1 MLTDPVYRHA
11 VVVATLAARV
21 RAGHP
26 GGMFDAPRYGTGSL
40 SDVLPSVLA
49 CLGVPGEQDRL
60 GLDLTASRVCV
71 LLIDGLGAELLARH
85 AEVAPFLSS
94 LAGKPLTAGFPS
106 TTATSLSS
114 LGIGAPPGEHGIV
127 GYLMNVPGY
136 DRLMNALRWQ
146 LQGQGHDQ
154 VVDLLTDLVPEQF
167 QPRPTAFERAA
178 AAGVRVGQV
187 APMYQAASGL
197 TRAALRGN
205 EFRPSFSFGDLVDG
219 ALTALR
225 AGERSLVY
233 AYHGDLDTTGHARGT
248 ASDAWL
254 LELAHVDRLA
264 AAIAER
270 LPAGAALLVTADH
283 GMVDIEDTVD
293 FDTLGELR
301 AGVRRL
307 GGEARARHVYTE
319 DGATADVAAAW
330 QAVLG
335 DDFAVLR
342 RDEVIARGW
351 FGPLVTPTIADRI
364 GDLVVAARGGRGVI
378 RSVAEPLESMM
389 VGHHG
394 SLTTAESEIPL
405 RIATG

>member
-1 MLTDPVYRHA
+1 
-11 VVVATLAARV
+11 
-21 RAGHP
+21 
-26 GGMFDAPRYGTGSL
+26 MFDAPRYGTGSL

-49 CLGVPGEQDRL
+49 CLDVPGEQDRL
-60 GLDLTASRVCV
+60 DLDLTATRVCV
-71 LLIDGLGAELLARH
+71 LLVDGLGAELLARH
-85 AEVAPFLSS
+85 ADMAPFLSS
-94 LAGKPLTAGFPS
+94 LAGRPLTTGFPS

-114 LGIGAPPGEHGIV
+114 FGIGAPPGEHGIV
-127 GYLMNVPGY
+127 GYLMNVPGH

-146 LQGQGHDQ
+146 WQDRGHDP
-154 VVDLLTDLVPEQF
+154 VRDLLTDLVPEQF
-167 QPRPTAFERAA
+167 QPRPTAFERAS
-178 AAGVRVGQV
+178 AAGIRVGQV
-187 APMYQAASGL
+187 APMYQATSGL

-219 ALTALR
+219 VITALR

-233 AYHGDLDTTGHARGT
+233 AYHGELDTTGHVRGT

-283 GMVDIEDTVD
+283 GMVDITSPVD
-293 FDTLGELR
+293 FDTHPELR
-301 AGVRRL
+301 AGVRSL
-307 GGEARARHVYTE
+307 GGDARARHVYTE
-319 DGATADVAAAW
+319 EGATADVAAAW
-330 QAVLG
+330 RTVLG
-335 DDFAVLR
+335 DDFAVLGR
-342 RDEVIARGW
+342 EEVIARGW
-351 FGPLVTPTIADRI
+351 FGPLVTPAAAARI
-364 GDLVVAARGGRGVI
+364 GDLVVAARGEGGVI
-378 RSVAEPLESMM
+378 RSVAEPLEAAM

>member
-1 MLTDPVYRHA
+1 
-11 VVVATLAARV
+11 
-21 RAGHP
+21 
-26 GGMFDAPRYGTGSL
+26 MFDVPRYGTGSL

-60 GLDLTASRVCV
+60 GLDLAVSRVCV

-94 LAGKPLTAGFPS
+94 LVGKPLTTGFPS

-114 LGIGAPPGEHGIV
+114 LGVGAPPGEHGIV

-136 DRLMNALRWQ
+136 DRLVNALRWQ
-146 LQGQGHDQ
+146 LQGQGHDP

-167 QPRPTAFERAA
+167 QPRPTVFERAA

-205 EFRPSFSFGDLVDG
+205 EFRPSFSVGDLIDG
-219 ALTALR
+219 TITALR
-225 AGERSLVY
+225 AGDRSLVY
-233 AYHGDLDTTGHARGT
+233 AYHGELDTTGHARGT

-254 LELAHVDRLA
+254 LELAHVDRIA
-264 AAIAER
+264 ATIAER

-293 FDTLGELR
+293 FDTLGELQ
-301 AGVRRL
+301 AGVRGL

-319 DGATADVAAAW
+319 QGATADVAAAW

-335 DDFAVLR
+335 ADFAVLPR
-342 RDEVIARGW
+342 AEVIARGW
-351 FGPLVTPTIADRI
+351 FGPLVTPAIAARI
-364 GDLVVAARGGRGVI
+364 GDLVVAARGGRGVV
-378 RSVAEPLESMM
+378 RTVAEPLESRMI
-389 VGHHG
+389 GHHG
-394 SLTTAESEIPL
+394 SLTAAESEIPL